1 MNRPKKIALISS
13 RPQETNVQLSDDL
26 KNSEIKLLS
35 FPLTEIH
42 PLNNYQIFDGVIE
55 NIKTYQH
62 IIFISTNAVHF
73 FLERVKKLSLQIPKN
88 LIFSSIGPTTK
99 LLLQKKLSVDVHSPI
114 KTFDSE
120 HLLKEKIYNN
130 VEGQKILIIRGEG
143 GRETLKNAFLS
154 IGGGAGFVMRQGKSE
169 AAAQTKKAAAKKD
182 ESVPKVD
189 EAIVQ
194 QPAETAKKIDMTP
207 VVNALKLTPKGLV
220 DVTKTWRV
228 LGPGLGKE
236 LVDSTALIV
245 KATSKLFQVFFQM
258 NM

>member
-1 MNRPKKIALISS
+1 MNRPKKIALIST
-13 RPQETNVQLSDDL
+13 RPQKTNLQLSDEL
-26 KNSEIKLLS
+26 KKSEIKLLS

-42 PLNNYQIFDGVIE
+42 PLNNYQIFDGVIK

-99 LLLQKKLSVDVHSPI
+99 LLLQKKLSVDVHFPI

-143 GRETLKNAFLS
+143 GRETLKNALEEK
-154 IGGGAGFVMRQGKSE
+154 GGIVNYGECYVRKYVDIDLIQLKNDLVNYHHQFILFSS
-169 AAAQTKKAAAKKD
+169 TNSAKHFIDQLHNIETGWLQNIKI
-182 ESVPKVD
+182 
-189 EAIVQ
+189 IVNH
-194 QPAETAKKIDMTP
+194 KKIE
-207 VVNALKLTPKGLV
+207 GLLSKIFKNIFV
-220 DVTKTWRV
+220 CNNIDTQNIRK
-228 LGPGLGKE
+228 
-236 LVDSTALIV
+236 LIV
-245 KATSKLFQVFFQM
+245 SESL
-258 NM
+258 N

>member
-26 KNSEIKLLS
+26 KKSEIKLLS

-99 LLLQKKLSVDVHSPI
+99 LLLQKKLSVDVHFPI

-143 GRETLKNAFLS
+143 GRETLKNALEEK
-154 IGGGAGFVMRQGKSE
+154 GGIVNYGECYVRKYVDIDLIQLKNDLVNYHHQFILFSS
-169 AAAQTKKAAAKKD
+169 TNSAKHFIDQLHNIETDWLQNIKI
-182 ESVPKVD
+182 
-189 EAIVQ
+189 IVNH
-194 QPAETAKKIDMTP
+194 KKIE
-207 VVNALKLTPKGLV
+207 GLLSKIFKNIFV
-220 DVTKTWRV
+220 CNNIDTQNIRK
-228 LGPGLGKE
+228 
-236 LVDSTALIV
+236 LIV
-245 KATSKLFQVFFQM
+245 SESL
-258 NM
+258 N

>member
-1 MNRPKKIALISS
+1 MNIPKKIALIST
-13 RPQETNVQLSDDL
+13 RPQKTNVQLSDEL

-42 PLNNYQIFDGVIE
+42 PLNNYQIFDGVIK

-99 LLLQKKLSVDVHSPI
+99 LLLQKKLSVDVHFPI

-143 GRETLKNAFLS
+143 GRETLKNALEEK
-154 IGGGAGFVMRQGKSE
+154 GGIVNYGECYVRKYVDIDLIQLKNDLVNYHHQFILFSS
-169 AAAQTKKAAAKKD
+169 TNSAKHFIDQLHNIETGWLQNIKI
-182 ESVPKVD
+182 
-189 EAIVQ
+189 IVNH
-194 QPAETAKKIDMTP
+194 KKIE
-207 VVNALKLTPKGLV
+207 GLLSKIFKNIFV
-220 DVTKTWRV
+220 CNNIDTQNIRK
-228 LGPGLGKE
+228 
-236 LVDSTALIV
+236 LIV
-245 KATSKLFQVFFQM
+245 SESL
-258 NM
+258 N

>member
-1 MNRPKKIALISS
+1 MNIPKKIALIST
-13 RPQETNVQLSDDL
+13 RPLKTNLQLSDEL
-26 KNSEIKLLS
+26 KKSEIKLLS

-130 VEGQKILIIRGEG
+130 VEGQKILIIRGKG
-143 GRETLKNAFLS
+143 GRETLKNVLEEK
-154 IGGGAGFVMRQGKSE
+154 GATVNYGECYVRKYVDIDLIQLKNDLVNYHHQFILFSS
-169 AAAQTKKAAAKKD
+169 TNSAKHFIDQLHNIETDWLQNIKI
-182 ESVPKVD
+182 
-189 EAIVQ
+189 IVNH
-194 QPAETAKKIDMTP
+194 KKIE
-207 VVNALKLTPKGLV
+207 GLLSKIFKDIFV
-220 DVTKTWRV
+220 CNNIDTQNIRK
-228 LGPGLGKE
+228 
-236 LVDSTALIV
+236 LIV
-245 KATSKLFQVFFQM
+245 SESLD
-258 NM
+258 

>member
-13 RPQETNVQLSDDL
+13 RPQGTNVQLSDDL

-143 GRETLKNAFLS
+143 GRETLKNALEEK
-154 IGGGAGFVMRQGKSE
+154 G
-169 AAAQTKKAAAKKD
+169 
-182 ESVPKVD
+182 
-189 EAIVQ
+189 AIVNYGECYVRKYVDIDLNQ
-194 QPAETAKKIDMTP
+194 LKNDLVNYHHQFILFSSTNSAKHFIDQLHNIETRWLQNIKIIVNHKKIE
-207 VVNALKLTPKGLV
+207 GLLSKIFKNIFV
-220 DVTKTWRV
+220 CNNIDTQNIRK
-228 LGPGLGKE
+228 
-236 LVDSTALIV
+236 LIV
-245 KATSKLFQVFFQM
+245 SESL
-258 NM
+258 N

>member
-1 MNRPKKIALISS
+1 MNRPKKIALIST
-13 RPQETNVQLSDDL
+13 RPQKTNVQLSDEL

-73 FLERVKKLSLQIPKN
+73 FVERVKKLSLQIPKN

-143 GRETLKNAFLS
+143 GRETLKNALEEK
-154 IGGGAGFVMRQGKSE
+154 GGIVNYGECYVRKYVDIDLNQLKNDLVNYHHQFILFSS
-169 AAAQTKKAAAKKD
+169 TNSAKHFID
-182 ESVPKVD
+182 QLHN
-189 EAIVQ
+189 I
-194 QPAETAKKIDMTP
+194 ET
-207 VVNALKLTPKGLV
+207 VGY
-220 DVTKTWRV
+220 KT
-228 LGPGLGKE
+228 
-236 LVDSTALIV
+236 
-245 KATSKLFQVFFQM
+245 
-258 NM
+258 

>member
-1 MNRPKKIALISS
+1 MNIPKKIALIST
-13 RPQETNVQLSDDL
+13 RPLKTNLQLSDEL

-73 FLERVKKLSLQIPKN
+73 FIERVKKLSLKIPKN

-99 LLLQKKLSVDVHSPI
+99 LLLQKKFSVDVHSPI

-130 VEGQKILIIRGEG
+130 VEGQKILIIRGKG
-143 GRETLKNAFLS
+143 GRETLKNALEEK
-154 IGGGAGFVMRQGKSE
+154 GATVNYGECYVRKYVDIDLIQLKNDLVNCHHQFILFSS
-169 AAAQTKKAAAKKD
+169 TNSAKHFINQLHNIETGWLQNIKI
-182 ESVPKVD
+182 
-189 EAIVQ
+189 IVNH
-194 QPAETAKKIDMTP
+194 KKIE
-207 VVNALKLTPKGLV
+207 GLLSKIFKNIFV
-220 DVTKTWRV
+220 CNNIDIQNVRK
-228 LGPGLGKE
+228 
-236 LVDSTALIV
+236 LIV
-245 KATSKLFQVFFQM
+245 SESLD
-258 NM
+258 

>member
-1 MNRPKKIALISS
+1 L
-13 RPQETNVQLSDDL
+13 QLSDEL
-26 KNSEIKLLS
+26 KKSEINLLS

-42 PLNNYQIFDGVIE
+42 PLNNYQIFDGVIK

-99 LLLQKKLSVDVHSPI
+99 LLLQKKLSVDVHFPI

-143 GRETLKNAFLS
+143 GRETLKNALEEK
-154 IGGGAGFVMRQGKSE
+154 GGIVNYGECYVRKYVDIDLIQLKNDLVNYHHQFILFSS
-169 AAAQTKKAAAKKD
+169 TNSAKHFIDQLHNIETDWLQNIKI
-182 ESVPKVD
+182 
-189 EAIVQ
+189 IVNH
-194 QPAETAKKIDMTP
+194 KKIE
-207 VVNALKLTPKGLV
+207 GLLSKIFKNIFV
-220 DVTKTWRV
+220 CNNIDTQNIRK
-228 LGPGLGKE
+228 
-236 LVDSTALIV
+236 LIV
-245 KATSKLFQVFFQM
+245 SESL
-258 NM
+258 N

>member
-1 MNRPKKIALISS
+1 MNKPKKIALIST
-13 RPQETNVQLSDDL
+13 RPQETNVQLSDEL
-26 KNSEIKLLS
+26 KNSEINLLS

-42 PLNNYQIFDGVIE
+42 PLNNYQIFDGVIK

-99 LLLQKKLSVDVHSPI
+99 LLLQKKLSVDVHFPI

-143 GRETLKNAFLS
+143 GRETLKNALEEK
-154 IGGGAGFVMRQGKSE
+154 GGIVNYGECYVRKYVDIDLIQLKNDLVNYHHQFILFSS
-169 AAAQTKKAAAKKD
+169 TNSAKHFIDQLHNIETDWLQNIKI
-182 ESVPKVD
+182 
-189 EAIVQ
+189 IVNH
-194 QPAETAKKIDMTP
+194 KKIE
-207 VVNALKLTPKGLV
+207 GLLSKIFKNIFV
-220 DVTKTWRV
+220 CNNIDTQNIHK
-228 LGPGLGKE
+228 
-236 LVDSTALIV
+236 LIV
-245 KATSKLFQVFFQM
+245 SESL
-258 NM
+258 N

>member
-1 MNRPKKIALISS
+1 MNRTKKIALIST
-13 RPQETNVQLSDDL
+13 RPLKTNVQLSEEL

-99 LLLQKKLSVDVHSPI
+99 LLLQKKLSVDVHFPI

-130 VEGQKILIIRGEG
+130 VEGQKILIIRGKG
-143 GRETLKNAFLS
+143 GRETLKNALEEK
-154 IGGGAGFVMRQGKSE
+154 GATVNYGECYVRKYVDIDLIQLKNDLVNYHHQFILFSS
-169 AAAQTKKAAAKKD
+169 TNSAKHFIDQLHNIETGWLQNIKI
-182 ESVPKVD
+182 
-189 EAIVQ
+189 IVNH
-194 QPAETAKKIDMTP
+194 KKIE
-207 VVNALKLTPKGLV
+207 GLLSKIFKNIFV
-220 DVTKTWRV
+220 CNNIDTQNIRK
-228 LGPGLGKE
+228 
-236 LVDSTALIV
+236 LIV
-245 KATSKLFQVFFQM
+245 SESLD
-258 NM
+258 

>member
-42 PLNNYQIFDGVIE
+42 PLNNYQIFDGVIK

-88 LIFSSIGPTTK
+88 LIFSSIGPSTK
-99 LLLQKKLSVDVHSPI
+99 LLLQKYLSVDVHSPI

-143 GRETLKNAFLS
+143 GRETLKNALEEK
-154 IGGGAGFVMRQGKSE
+154 GGIVNYGECYVRKYVDIDLIQLKNDLVNYHHQFILFSS
-169 AAAQTKKAAAKKD
+169 TNSAKHFIDQLHNIETDWLQNIKI
-182 ESVPKVD
+182 
-189 EAIVQ
+189 IVNH
-194 QPAETAKKIDMTP
+194 KKIE
-207 VVNALKLTPKGLV
+207 GLLSKIFKNIFV
-220 DVTKTWRV
+220 CNNIDTQNIRK
-228 LGPGLGKE
+228 
-236 LVDSTALIV
+236 LIV
-245 KATSKLFQVFFQM
+245 SESL
-258 NM
+258 N

>member
-13 RPQETNVQLSDDL
+13 RPQETNVQLSDEL
-26 KNSEIKLLS
+26 KNSEIKLLN

-143 GRETLKNAFLS
+143 GRETLKNALEEK
-154 IGGGAGFVMRQGKSE
+154 GGIVNYGECYVRKYVDIDLIQLKNDLVNYHHQFIIFSS
-169 AAAQTKKAAAKKD
+169 TNSAKHFIDQLHNIETGWLQNIKI
-182 ESVPKVD
+182 
-189 EAIVQ
+189 IVNH
-194 QPAETAKKIDMTP
+194 KKIE
-207 VVNALKLTPKGLV
+207 GLLSKIFKNIFV
-220 DVTKTWRV
+220 CNNIDTQNIRK
-228 LGPGLGKE
+228 
-236 LVDSTALIV
+236 LIV
-245 KATSKLFQVFFQM
+245 SESLD
-258 NM
+258 

>member
-1 MNRPKKIALISS
+1 MNRPKKIALIST
-13 RPQETNVQLSDDL
+13 RPRGTNVQLSDDL

-143 GRETLKNAFLS
+143 GRETLKNALEEK
-154 IGGGAGFVMRQGKSE
+154 G
-169 AAAQTKKAAAKKD
+169 
-182 ESVPKVD
+182 
-189 EAIVQ
+189 AIVNYGECYVRKYVDIDLNQ
-194 QPAETAKKIDMTP
+194 LKNDLVNYHHQFFLFSSTNSAKHFIDQLHNIETGWLQNIKIIVNHKKIE
-207 VVNALKLTPKGLV
+207 GLLSKIFKDIFV
-220 DVTKTWRV
+220 CNNIDTQNIRK
-228 LGPGLGKE
+228 
-236 LVDSTALIV
+236 LIV
-245 KATSKLFQVFFQM
+245 SESLD
-258 NM
+258 

>member
-1 MNRPKKIALISS
+1 MNRPKKIALIST
-13 RPQETNVQLSDDL
+13 RPQKTNLQLSDEL
-26 KNSEIKLLS
+26 KKSEIKLLS

-143 GRETLKNAFLS
+143 GRETLKNALEEK
-154 IGGGAGFVMRQGKSE
+154 G
-169 AAAQTKKAAAKKD
+169 
-182 ESVPKVD
+182 
-189 EAIVQ
+189 AIVNYGECYVRKYVDIDLNQ
-194 QPAETAKKIDMTP
+194 LKNDLVNYHHQFILFSSTNSAKHFIDQLHNIETGWLQNIKIIVNHKKIE
-207 VVNALKLTPKGLV
+207 GLLSKIFKDIFV
-220 DVTKTWRV
+220 CNNIDTQNIRK
-228 LGPGLGKE
+228 
-236 LVDSTALIV
+236 LIV
-245 KATSKLFQVFFQM
+245 SESLD
-258 NM
+258 

>member
-1 MNRPKKIALISS
+1 MNIPKKIALIST
-13 RPQETNVQLSDDL
+13 RPQKTNLQLSDEL
-26 KNSEIKLLS
+26 KKSEINLLS

-42 PLNNYQIFDGVIE
+42 PLNNYQIFDGVIK

-99 LLLQKKLSVDVHSPI
+99 LLLQKKLSVDVHFPI

-143 GRETLKNAFLS
+143 GRETLKNALEEK
-154 IGGGAGFVMRQGKSE
+154 GGIVNYGECYVRKYVDIDLIQLKNDLVNYHHQFILFSS
-169 AAAQTKKAAAKKD
+169 TNSAKHFIDQLHNIEMDWLQNIKI
-182 ESVPKVD
+182 
-189 EAIVQ
+189 IVNH
-194 QPAETAKKIDMTP
+194 KKIE
-207 VVNALKLTPKGLV
+207 GLLSKIFKNIFV
-220 DVTKTWRV
+220 CNNIDTQNIRK
-228 LGPGLGKE
+228 
-236 LVDSTALIV
+236 LIV
-245 KATSKLFQVFFQM
+245 SESL
-258 NM
+258 N

>member
-1 MNRPKKIALISS
+1 MNRPKKIALIST
-13 RPQETNVQLSDDL
+13 RPQKTNLQLSDEL
-26 KNSEIKLLS
+26 KKSEIKLLS

-42 PLNNYQIFDGVIE
+42 PLNNYQIFDGVIK

-143 GRETLKNAFLS
+143 GRETLKNALEEKGAIVNYGECYVRKYVDIDLNQLKNDLVNYHHQFFLFS
-154 IGGGAGFVMRQGKSE
+154 S
-169 AAAQTKKAAAKKD
+169 TNSAKHFIHQL
-182 ESVPKVD
+182 SKVD
-189 EAIVQ
+189 SSWLQNIKIIVNH
-194 QPAETAKKIDMTP
+194 KKIGQQLNKIFKDIFVCNNIDTQ
-207 VVNALKLTPKGLV
+207 NIRK
-220 DVTKTWRV
+220 
-228 LGPGLGKE
+228 
-236 LVDSTALIV
+236 LIV
-245 KATSKLFQVFFQM
+245 SESL
-258 NM
+258 N

>member
-1 MNRPKKIALISS
+1 MNRPKKIALIST
-13 RPQETNVQLSDDL
+13 RPQKTNVQLSDEL
-26 KNSEIKLLS
+26 KNSEIELLS

-99 LLLQKKLSVDVHSPI
+99 LLLQKKLSVDVHFPI

-143 GRETLKNAFLS
+143 GRETLKNALEEK
-154 IGGGAGFVMRQGKSE
+154 GGIVNYGECYVRKYVDIDLNQLKNDLVNYHHQFILFSS
-169 AAAQTKKAAAKKD
+169 TNSAKHFIDQLHNIETGWLQNIKI
-182 ESVPKVD
+182 
-189 EAIVQ
+189 IVNH
-194 QPAETAKKIDMTP
+194 KKIE
-207 VVNALKLTPKGLV
+207 GLLSKIFKNIFV
-220 DVTKTWRV
+220 CNNIDTQNIRK
-228 LGPGLGKE
+228 
-236 LVDSTALIV
+236 LIV
-245 KATSKLFQVFFQM
+245 SESLD
-258 NM
+258 

>member
-13 RPQETNVQLSDDL
+13 RPQGTNVQLSDDL

-143 GRETLKNAFLS
+143 GRETLKNALEEKGAIVNYGECYVRKYVDIDLNQLKNDLVNYHHQFILFSSTNSAKHFIHQLS
-154 IGGGAGFVMRQGKSE
+154 
-169 AAAQTKKAAAKKD
+169 
-182 ESVPKVD
+182 KVD
-189 EAIVQ
+189 SRWLQNIKIIVNH
-194 QPAETAKKIDMTP
+194 KKIGQQLSKIFKDIFVCNNIDTQ
-207 VVNALKLTPKGLV
+207 NIRK
-220 DVTKTWRV
+220 
-228 LGPGLGKE
+228 
-236 LVDSTALIV
+236 LIV
-245 KATSKLFQVFFQM
+245 SESLD
-258 NM
+258 

>member
-1 MNRPKKIALISS
+1 MNRPKKIALIST
-13 RPQETNVQLSDDL
+13 RPQKTNVQLSDDL

-114 KTFDSE
+114 KIFDSE

-143 GRETLKNAFLS
+143 GRETLKNALEEK
-154 IGGGAGFVMRQGKSE
+154 GGIVNYGECYVRKYVDIDLIQLKNDLVNYHHQFIIFSS
-169 AAAQTKKAAAKKD
+169 TNSAKHFIDQLHNIETGWLQKI
-182 ESVPKVD
+182 KI
-189 EAIVQ
+189 IVNH
-194 QPAETAKKIDMTP
+194 KKIE
-207 VVNALKLTPKGLV
+207 GLLSKIFKDIFV
-220 DVTKTWRV
+220 CNNIDTQNIRK
-228 LGPGLGKE
+228 
-236 LVDSTALIV
+236 LIV
-245 KATSKLFQVFFQM
+245 SESL
-258 NM
+258 N

>member
-26 KNSEIKLLS
+26 KKSEIKLLS

-143 GRETLKNAFLS
+143 GRETLKNALEEK
-154 IGGGAGFVMRQGKSE
+154 GGIVNYGECYVRKYVDIDLIQLKNDLVNYHHQFILFSS
-169 AAAQTKKAAAKKD
+169 TNSAKHFIDQLHNIETGWLQNIKI
-182 ESVPKVD
+182 
-189 EAIVQ
+189 IVNH
-194 QPAETAKKIDMTP
+194 KKIE
-207 VVNALKLTPKGLV
+207 GLLSKIFKNIFV
-220 DVTKTWRV
+220 CNNIDTQNIRK
-228 LGPGLGKE
+228 
-236 LVDSTALIV
+236 LIV
-245 KATSKLFQVFFQM
+245 SESL
-258 NM
+258 N

>member
-13 RPQETNVQLSDDL
+13 RPQGANVQLSDDL

-62 IIFISTNAVHF
+62 IIFISTNSVHF

-99 LLLQKKLSVDVHSPI
+99 LLLQKYLSVDVHSPI

-143 GRETLKNAFLS
+143 GRETLKNALEEKGATVNYGECYVRKYVDIDLNQLKNDLVNYHHQFFLFS
-154 IGGGAGFVMRQGKSE
+154 S
-169 AAAQTKKAAAKKD
+169 TNSAKHFIHQL
-182 ESVPKVD
+182 SNVD
-189 EAIVQ
+189 SRWLQNIKIIVNH
-194 QPAETAKKIDMTP
+194 KKIE
-207 VVNALKLTPKGLV
+207 GLLSKIFKDIFV
-220 DVTKTWRV
+220 CNNIDTQNIRK
-228 LGPGLGKE
+228 
-236 LVDSTALIV
+236 LIV
-245 KATSKLFQVFFQM
+245 SESLD
-258 NM
+258 

>member
-1 MNRPKKIALISS
+1 MNRPKKIALIST
-13 RPQETNVQLSDDL
+13 RPQGTNVQLSDDL

-143 GRETLKNAFLS
+143 GRETLKNALEEK
-154 IGGGAGFVMRQGKSE
+154 G
-169 AAAQTKKAAAKKD
+169 
-182 ESVPKVD
+182 
-189 EAIVQ
+189 AIVNYGECYVRKYVDIDLNQ
-194 QPAETAKKIDMTP
+194 LKNDLVNYPHQFFLFSSTNSAKHFINQLHNIESGWLQNIKIIVNHKKIE
-207 VVNALKLTPKGLV
+207 
-220 DVTKTWRV
+220 
-228 LGPGLGKE
+228 E
-236 LVDSTALIV
+236 LLSKIFKDIFVCNNIDTQNIRKLIV
-245 KATSKLFQVFFQM
+245 SESLD
-258 NM
+258 

>member
-1 MNRPKKIALISS
+1 MNRPKKIALIST
-13 RPQETNVQLSDDL
+13 RPLKTNVQLSEEL

-73 FLERVKKLSLQIPKN
+73 FLERVKKLSLQIPKK
-88 LIFSSIGPTTK
+88 LKLSSIGPTTK

-114 KTFDSE
+114 KIFDSE

-143 GRETLKNAFLS
+143 GRETLKNALEEKGAIVNYGECYVRKYVDIDLNQLKNDLVNYHHQFILFSSTNSAKHFIHQLS
-154 IGGGAGFVMRQGKSE
+154 
-169 AAAQTKKAAAKKD
+169 
-182 ESVPKVD
+182 KVD
-189 EAIVQ
+189 SSWLQNIKIIVNH
-194 QPAETAKKIDMTP
+194 KKIE
-207 VVNALKLTPKGLV
+207 GLFSKIFKDIFV
-220 DVTKTWRV
+220 CNNIDTQNIRK
-228 LGPGLGKE
+228 
-236 LVDSTALIV
+236 LIV
-245 KATSKLFQVFFQM
+245 SESL
-258 NM
+258 N

>member
-1 MNRPKKIALISS
+1 MNRPKKIALIST
-13 RPQETNVQLSDDL
+13 RPQKTNVQLSDDL

-42 PLNNYQIFDGVIE
+42 PLNNYQIFDEVIE

-73 FLERVKKLSLQIPKN
+73 FVERVKKLSLQIPKN

-143 GRETLKNAFLS
+143 GRETLKNALEEKGAIVNYGECYVRKYVDIDLNQLKNDLVNYHHQFFLFS
-154 IGGGAGFVMRQGKSE
+154 S
-169 AAAQTKKAAAKKD
+169 TNSAKHFIHQL
-182 ESVPKVD
+182 SKVD
-189 EAIVQ
+189 SSWLQNIKIIVNH
-194 QPAETAKKIDMTP
+194 KKIGQQLNKIFKDIFVCNNIDTQ
-207 VVNALKLTPKGLV
+207 NIRK
-220 DVTKTWRV
+220 
-228 LGPGLGKE
+228 
-236 LVDSTALIV
+236 LIV
-245 KATSKLFQVFFQM
+245 SESL
-258 NM
+258 N

>member
-1 MNRPKKIALISS
+1 MNRPKKIALIST
-13 RPQETNVQLSDDL
+13 RPRGTNVQLSDDL

-143 GRETLKNAFLS
+143 GRETLKNALEEK
-154 IGGGAGFVMRQGKSE
+154 GATVNYGECYVRKYVDIDLNQLKSDLVNYHH
-169 AAAQTKKAAAKKD
+169 QFILFSSTNSAKHFINQLHNIETDWLQNIKI
-182 ESVPKVD
+182 
-189 EAIVQ
+189 IVNH
-194 QPAETAKKIDMTP
+194 KKIE
-207 VVNALKLTPKGLV
+207 GLLSKIFKNIFV
-220 DVTKTWRV
+220 CNNIDTQNIRK
-228 LGPGLGKE
+228 
-236 LVDSTALIV
+236 LIV
-245 KATSKLFQVFFQM
+245 SESLD
-258 NM
+258 

>member
-13 RPQETNVQLSDDL
+13 RPQGANVQLSDDL

-143 GRETLKNAFLS
+143 GRETLKNALEEK
-154 IGGGAGFVMRQGKSE
+154 GGIVNYGECYVRKYVDIDLNQLKNDLVNYHHQFILFSS
-169 AAAQTKKAAAKKD
+169 TNSAKHFIDQLHNIETGWLQNIKI
-182 ESVPKVD
+182 
-189 EAIVQ
+189 IVNH
-194 QPAETAKKIDMTP
+194 KKIE
-207 VVNALKLTPKGLV
+207 GLLSKIFKNIFV
-220 DVTKTWRV
+220 CNNIDTQNIRK
-228 LGPGLGKE
+228 
-236 LVDSTALIV
+236 LIV
-245 KATSKLFQVFFQM
+245 SESLD
-258 NM
+258 

>member
-1 MNRPKKIALISS
+1 MNIPKKIALIST
-13 RPQETNVQLSDDL
+13 RPQKTNLQLSDEL
-26 KNSEIKLLS
+26 KKSEINLLS

-42 PLNNYQIFDGVIE
+42 PLNNYQIFDGVIK

-99 LLLQKKLSVDVHSPI
+99 LLLQKKLSVDVHFPI

-143 GRETLKNAFLS
+143 GRETLKNALEEK
-154 IGGGAGFVMRQGKSE
+154 GGIVNYGECYVRKYVDIDLIQLKNDLVNYHHQFILFSS
-169 AAAQTKKAAAKKD
+169 TNSAKHFIDQLHNIETDWLQNIKI
-182 ESVPKVD
+182 
-189 EAIVQ
+189 IVNH
-194 QPAETAKKIDMTP
+194 KKIE
-207 VVNALKLTPKGLV
+207 GLLSKIFKNIFV
-220 DVTKTWRV
+220 CNNIDTQNIRK
-228 LGPGLGKE
+228 
-236 LVDSTALIV
+236 LIV
-245 KATSKLFQVFFQM
+245 SESL
-258 NM
+258 N

>member
-1 MNRPKKIALISS
+1 MNKPKKIALIST
-13 RPQETNVQLSDDL
+13 RPQKTNVQLSSDL
-26 KNSEIKLLS
+26 KNSEIELLS
-35 FPLTEIH
+35 FPLNEIH
-42 PLNNYQIFDGVIE
+42 PLNNYQIFDGVIK

-143 GRETLKNAFLS
+143 GRETLKNALEEKGGIVNYGECYVRKYVDIDLIQLKNDLVNYHHQFILFSSTNSAKHFINQLS
-154 IGGGAGFVMRQGKSE
+154 
-169 AAAQTKKAAAKKD
+169 
-182 ESVPKVD
+182 KVD
-189 EAIVQ
+189 SSWLQNIKIIVNH
-194 QPAETAKKIDMTP
+194 KKI
-207 VVNALKLTPKGLV
+207 GLQLNKIFKDIFV
-220 DVTKTWRV
+220 CNNIYTQNIRK
-228 LGPGLGKE
+228 
-236 LVDSTALIV
+236 LIV
-245 KATSKLFQVFFQM
+245 SESLD
-258 NM
+258 

>member
-1 MNRPKKIALISS
+1 MNRPKKIALIST
-13 RPQETNVQLSDDL
+13 RPQKTNLQLSDDL

-143 GRETLKNAFLS
+143 GRETLKNALEEKGAIVNYGECYVRKYVDIDLNQLKNDLVNYHHQFFLFS
-154 IGGGAGFVMRQGKSE
+154 S
-169 AAAQTKKAAAKKD
+169 TNSAKHFIHQL
-182 ESVPKVD
+182 SKVD
-189 EAIVQ
+189 SSWLQNIKIIVNH
-194 QPAETAKKIDMTP
+194 KKIGQQLNKIFKDIFVCNNIDTQ
-207 VVNALKLTPKGLV
+207 NIRK
-220 DVTKTWRV
+220 
-228 LGPGLGKE
+228 
-236 LVDSTALIV
+236 LIV
-245 KATSKLFQVFFQM
+245 SESL
-258 NM
+258 N

>member
-1 MNRPKKIALISS
+1 MNRPKKIALIST
-13 RPQETNVQLSDDL
+13 RPRGTNVQLSDDL

-35 FPLTEIH
+35 FPLTEIY
-42 PLNNYQIFDGVIE
+42 PINNYQIFDGVIK

-73 FLERVKKLSLQIPKN
+73 FLERVEKLSLQIPKN

-143 GRETLKNAFLS
+143 GRETLKNALEEKGATVTYGECYVRNYVDIDLNQLKNDLVNYHHQFFLFS
-154 IGGGAGFVMRQGKSE
+154 S
-169 AAAQTKKAAAKKD
+169 TNSAKHFIHQL
-182 ESVPKVD
+182 SKVD
-189 EAIVQ
+189 SRWLQNIKIIVNH
-194 QPAETAKKIDMTP
+194 KKIE
-207 VVNALKLTPKGLV
+207 GLLSKIFKDIFV
-220 DVTKTWRV
+220 CNNIDTQNIRK
-228 LGPGLGKE
+228 
-236 LVDSTALIV
+236 LIV
-245 KATSKLFQVFFQM
+245 SESL
-258 NM
+258 N

>member
-1 MNRPKKIALISS
+1 MNRSKKIALIST
-13 RPQETNVQLSDDL
+13 RPQKTNVQLSDDL
-26 KNSEIKLLS
+26 KNSEIELLS

-42 PLNNYQIFDGVIE
+42 PLDNYQIFDGVIE

-73 FLERVKKLSLQIPKN
+73 FLERLKKLSLQIPKN

-143 GRETLKNAFLS
+143 GRETLKNTLEEKGATVNYGECYVRKYVDIDLNQLKNDLVNYQHQFFLFS
-154 IGGGAGFVMRQGKSE
+154 S
-169 AAAQTKKAAAKKD
+169 TNSAKHFIDQLHNIETGWLQNIKI
-182 ESVPKVD
+182 
-189 EAIVQ
+189 IVNH
-194 QPAETAKKIDMTP
+194 KKIE
-207 VVNALKLTPKGLV
+207 GLLSKIFKDIFV
-220 DVTKTWRV
+220 CNNIDTQNIRK
-228 LGPGLGKE
+228 
-236 LVDSTALIV
+236 LIV
-245 KATSKLFQVFFQM
+245 SESLD
-258 NM
+258 